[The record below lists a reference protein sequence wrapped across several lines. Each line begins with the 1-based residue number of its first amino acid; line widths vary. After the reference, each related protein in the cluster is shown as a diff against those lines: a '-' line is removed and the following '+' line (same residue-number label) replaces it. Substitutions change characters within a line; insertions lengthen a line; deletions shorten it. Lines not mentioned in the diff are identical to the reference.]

1 MSPTRARPTIY
12 DVALRAGV
20 SKSLVSLVLQ
30 GSERVSAE
38 RRQAVLEAIDVLGY
52 RPSQAASALAGSRTK
67 SIGVVIDDFENL
79 WFVDLLR
86 GVRDVLSE
94 TGFHISVADRHLNG
108 HLGQHPVDGF
118 LARGVEGLV
127 IAMEPDAR
135 DFQAVDV
142 PVVIAGGRRRVPMEA
157 DCVANDDRAGARLA
171 TRHLVE
177 LGHTRVAHV
186 TGAGGAAALRRA
198 SYRAT
203 MKGAGLCPV
212 IAGQQYEATEEAG
225 YRVTRDLLETHPGIT
240 AVFTANDAMALGA
253 LAAIRERG
261 LRVPEDFSLVGYDNS
276 PMASSRLLGL
286 TTVDDRSEDV
296 GTAAARTLLTRIA
309 EPGRQPTRTLLTPM
323 LVHRATTGPC
333 PANV

>member
-1 MSPTRARPTIY
+1 MSPAHGRPTIY
-12 DVALRAGV
+12 DVARRAGV

-30 GSERVSAE
+30 GSERVSPK

-94 TGFHISVADRHLNG
+94 TGLHISVADRHLNG

-127 IAMEPDAR
+127 IAMEPDRR
-135 DFQAVDV
+135 DFQTIDV
-142 PVVIAGGRRRVPMEA
+142 PVVVAGGRRRVPMEA
-157 DCVANDDRAGARLA
+157 DWVANDDRAGARLA

-177 LGHTRVAHV
+177 LGHTQIAHV

-198 SYRAT
+198 SYTAT
-203 MKGAGLCPV
+203 MKKAGLAPV
-212 IAGQQYEATEEAG
+212 IAGHQLEPTEQAG
-225 YRVTRDLLETHPGIT
+225 YRVTLDLLGAHRGIT

-253 LAAIRERG
+253 LAAIRDRG
-261 LRVPEDFSLVGYDNS
+261 LRVPQDVSLVGYDNS
-276 PMASSRLLGL
+276 PLASSRLLGL

-296 GTAAARTLLTRIA
+296 GTAAARTLLARIA
-309 EPGRQPTRTLLTPM
+309 EPGREPTRTLLTPT
-323 LVHRATTGPC
+323 LVHRSTTGPR
-333 PANV
+333 PANA